1 MKKSILLVLLFSIS
15 LFGFSQKYLVK
26 IAEESCVC
34 LENISDTINPEQIN
48 MEMGMCII
56 EAAIPYKKQLLKD
69 HDIDM
74 DQIDV
79 YGEKLGMLI
88 GVKLASVCP
97 NTLLRVTKLGNTVS
111 EEEPEEI
118 DDIQI
123 VNGTVTRIEDDQF
136 VIFSIKDETNRLSK
150 YYWLSGIESDIDITS
165 NYLELLN
172 KDIRIAYETIELFD
186 PRIQVYRQFKVITEI
201 KIGD

>member
-34 LENISDTINPEQIN
+34 LENISDTTNPEQIN

-79 YGEKLGMLI
+79 YGEKLGRLI
-88 GVKLASVCP
+88 GIKLASVCP
-97 NTLLRVTKLGNTVS
+97 NTLLRVTKLSNAGNA
-111 EEEPEEI
+111 EEPEEI

-123 VNGTVTRIEDDQF
+123 VNGRVTKIEDEQF
-136 VIFSIKDETNRLSK
+136 VIFSVKDETNRVSK
-150 YYWLSGIESDIDITS
+150 YYWLSGIESDFDITS
-165 NYLELLN
+165 DYMELLN
-172 KDIRIAYETIELFD
+172 KDVIITYESIELFD
-186 PRIQVYRQFKVITEI
+186 PRIQVYRQFKIISEI
-201 KIGD
+201 KVDN

>member
-1 MKKSILLVLLFSIS
+1 MKKSILLGLLFSIS

-56 EAAIPYKKQLLKD
+56 EAAIPYKKQLLKE

-97 NTLLRVTKLGNTVS
+97 NTLLRVTKLSKAGI

-123 VNGTVTRIEDDQF
+123 VNGTVTKIEDEHF
-136 VIFSIKDETNRLSK
+136 VIFSLKDETNRVSK

-172 KDIRIAYETIELFD
+172 KDIIIAYETIELFD

-201 KIGD
+201 KLED

>member
-1 MKKSILLVLLFSIS
+1 MKKSILLGLLLSIS
-15 LFGFSQKYLVK
+15 LLGFSQKYLVK

-56 EAAIPYKKQLLKD
+56 EAAVPYKKQLLKD

-97 NTLLRVTKLGNTVS
+97 NTLLRVTKLANVGNI
-111 EEEPEEI
+111 EEPEEI

-123 VNGTVTRIEDDQF
+123 VNGTVTKIEDDMF
-136 VIFSIKDETNRLSK
+136 VIFSIKDETNRVSK
-150 YYWLSGIESDIDITS
+150 YYWLTGIDSDVDITS
-165 NYLELLN
+165 NYMDLLN
-172 KDIRIAYETIELFD
+172 KDISIAYETKELFD
-186 PRIQVYRQFKVITEI
+186 PRIQVYRQFKIITEI
-201 KIGD
+201 KLED

>member
-1 MKKSILLVLLFSIS
+1 
-15 LFGFSQKYLVK
+15 
-26 IAEESCVC
+26 
-34 LENISDTINPEQIN
+34 
-48 MEMGMCII
+48 MCII

-97 NTLLRVTKLGNTVS
+97 NTLLRVTKLSNAGNA
-111 EEEPEEI
+111 EEPEEI

-123 VNGTVTRIEDDQF
+123 VNGRVTKIEDEQF
-136 VIFSIKDETNRLSK
+136 VIFSVKDETNRVSK
-150 YYWLSGIESDIDITS
+150 YYWLSGIESDFDITS
-165 NYLELLN
+165 DYMELLN
-172 KDIRIAYETIELFD
+172 KDVIITYESIELFD
-186 PRIQVYRQFKVITEI
+186 PRIQVYRQFKIISEI
-201 KIGD
+201 KVDN